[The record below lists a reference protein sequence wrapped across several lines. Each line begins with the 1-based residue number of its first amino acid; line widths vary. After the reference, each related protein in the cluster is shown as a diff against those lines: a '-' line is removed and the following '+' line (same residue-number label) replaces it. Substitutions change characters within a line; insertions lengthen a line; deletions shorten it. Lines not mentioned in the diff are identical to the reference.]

1 MCVYLAFEICLS
13 NALSRDGKHPDFV
26 KIPSGKFLMG
36 TSDEKPLPVN
46 VSGNQPNRIY
56 GSYNERPVIEH
67 SVDSFE
73 MSTTEITNVMYEQFD
88 SEHQKLRGKVIFS
101 HTTTKQ

>member
-1 MCVYLAFEICLS
+1 MKFFILCVYLVAEVCLS
-13 NALSRDGKHPDFV
+13 NTLSSNENKFPDFV

-36 TSDEKPLPVN
+36 TSDEKPLPDK

-67 SVDSFE
+67 SVDGFE
-73 MSTTEITNVMYEQFD
+73 M
-88 SEHQKLRGKVIFS
+88 
-101 HTTTKQ
+101 